1 MRGDQVSDAD
11 GEHARLAAACAGE
24 DQEWTV
30 TVRDG
35 FQLGWIQAGQEHV
48 DVSWE
53 GFAGN
58 HGETSL
64 PVGGAAEPN
73 AKLTAAM
80 AQEGDFLIRDHL
92 LYELARDLSSSLEL
106 REVLGKVMDRVISLM
121 HASRGF
127 IVLVDPVTNEMSVEM
142 AGGETDREKSQKF
155 LGSKSV
161 IDQVVRTG
169 KAVVSTDA
177 SLDDRFKGQQSVI
190 LQNLRSIIAVPLVTK
205 DKVIGAVYVDNPFR
219 AAIFEEKDKEF
230 LQAIADLAAIAIDN
244 ARQYSRSEFL
254 RDLFARYVNRQ
265 VTEYVLERSAPGTV
279 FLPGERREVT
289 MLNSDIA
296 GFSTLSQRMRADELV
311 EFLNRYFS
319 RMIDIVLDHGGNIDK
334 FQGDGMLVVF
344 GAPNPQDDHA
354 VRAFDAAQAM
364 VREVDAFNREL
375 QGAGQPPIAIGVG
388 LDTGEVVAGHVGSDK
403 RLEFTLIGVP
413 VNNSAYLSKVR
424 PPRVL
429 LSETTKQALPVG
441 VRVID
446 FEPML
451 LKGASAPQPIFQ
463 LEIEVLA

>member
-1 MRGDQVSDAD
+1 MTPDM
-11 GEHARLAAACAGE
+11 
-24 DQEWTV
+24 
-30 TVRDG
+30 
-35 FQLGWIQAGQEHV
+35 
-48 DVSWE
+48 
-53 GFAGN
+53 
-58 HGETSL
+58 
-64 PVGGAAEPN
+64 AAE
-73 AKLTAAM
+73 
-80 AQEGDFLIRDHL
+80 GDIHIRDHL

-106 REVLGKVMDRVISLM
+106 DSVLRNVMDRVISLM

-127 IVLVDPVTNEMSVEM
+127 IVLVDPVTNEMSVQM
-142 AGGETDREKSQKF
+142 AGGETDTEKSRHF
-155 LGSKSV
+155 LGSKTV
-161 IDQVVRTG
+161 IDHVVKSG
-169 KAVVSTDA
+169 QAVVSTDA

-205 DKVIGAVYVDNPFR
+205 GKVIGAVYVDNPFR

-254 RDLFARYVNRQ
+254 RHLFELHVNKQ
-265 VTEYVLERSAPGTV
+265 VTDYVLARSDLNRP
-279 FLPGERREVT
+279 FLLGERRQVT

-296 GFSTLSQRMRADELV
+296 GFSTLSQSMRAEELV

-344 GAPNPQDDHA
+344 GAPNAMEDHA
-354 VRAFDAAQAM
+354 DRAFRAAQSM
-364 VREVDAFNREL
+364 VREVELLNREL
-375 QGAGQPPIAIGVG
+375 TEGGKPTIAIGIG
-388 LDTGEVVAGHVGSDK
+388 LDTGDVVAGHVGSDK

-429 LSETTKQALPVG
+429 LSETTRDALPAG
-441 VRVID
+441 VLVVD
-446 FEPML
+446 YEPML
-451 LKGASAPQPIFQ
+451 LKGASQPQPIYQFV
-463 LEIEVLA
+463 LEIEVSPES

>member
-1 MRGDQVSDAD
+1 VGAK
-11 GEHARLAAACAGE
+11 LAAGME
-24 DQEWTV
+24 
-30 TVRDG
+30 
-35 FQLGWIQAGQEHV
+35 
-48 DVSWE
+48 
-53 GFAGN
+53 
-58 HGETSL
+58 
-64 PVGGAAEPN
+64 
-73 AKLTAAM
+73 
-80 AQEGDFLIRDHL
+80 QEGGIHIRDHL

-127 IVLVDPVTNEMSVEM
+127 IVLVDPDTGDMSVEM
-142 AGGETDREKSQKF
+142 AGGETDQNKSRSF
-155 LGSKSV
+155 LGSKTV
-161 IDQVVRTG
+161 IEQVVKSG

-205 DKVIGAVYVDNPFR
+205 GKVIGAVYVDNPFR

-230 LQAIADLAAIAIDN
+230 LQAISDLAAIAIDN

-254 RDLFARYVNRQ
+254 RHLFELHVNKQ
-265 VTEYVLERSAPGTV
+265 VTDYVLARSDLNRP
-279 FLPGERREVT
+279 FLLGERRSVT

-296 GFSTLSQRMRADELV
+296 GFSTLSQKMRAEELV

-344 GAPNPQDDHA
+344 GAPNPMEDHA
-354 VRAFDAAQAM
+354 DRAFQAAQAM
-364 VREVDAFNREL
+364 VREVELLNREL
-375 QGAGQPPIAIGVG
+375 TEGGKPTIAIGIG
-388 LDTGEVVAGHVGSDK
+388 LDTGDVVAGHVGSDK

-424 PPRVL
+424 PPRL
-429 LSETTKQALPVG
+429 LMSETTRDALPSSLMV
-441 VRVID
+441 VD
-446 FEPML
+446 YEPML
-451 LKGASAPQPIFQ
+451 LKGASAPQPIYQ
-463 LEIEVLA
+463 LVLEVEVSPEA